1 MRQEHSPE
9 DDVAHGRFL
18 AQAFADPRYIRQ
30 HGRPLFVVWRP
41 KHLPDPRATIN
52 RIADSVEREGLP
64 RPFFMGVDSHCP
76 VWTVVKWASTER

>member
-52 RIADSVEREGLP
+52 ASQIQSSARVSRARSSWGWILTVPCGL
-64 RPFFMGVDSHCP
+64 S
-76 VWTVVKWASTER
+76 